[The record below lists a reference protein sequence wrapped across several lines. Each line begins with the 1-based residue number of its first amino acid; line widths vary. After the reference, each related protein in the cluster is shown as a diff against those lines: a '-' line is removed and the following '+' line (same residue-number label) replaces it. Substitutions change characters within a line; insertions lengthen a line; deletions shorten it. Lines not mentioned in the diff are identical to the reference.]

1 MNYIVFNNWWNI
13 KLAKANLYPL
23 LMKLTRVD
31 SLLVFCTFSA
41 GGIVSQHVRPIF
53 FFGNVAQLTKM
64 SRRTI
69 GTQKMSI
76 MYVQVLHLPFF
87 ALWLAFTYDF
97 DGWRACNIHICTIK
111 IRFSKVWRPGKKM
124 RSIVPIILH
133 RNITRSFRV
142 QCKESNFKNP
152 DLAQI
157 LHASQFSP
165 IRILS
170 ES

>member
-1 MNYIVFNNWWNI
+1 MLVSIHA
-13 KLAKANLYPL
+13 LA
-23 LMKLTRVD
+23 
-31 SLLVFCTFSA
+31 FCTFSA

-53 FFGNVAQLTKM
+53 FGNIEYYSIEQLTKM

-111 IRFSKVWRPGKKM
+111 IRFSKVVPTSIRKKNYICIIDKHNQLYIYSSPGMK
-124 RSIVPIILH
+124 S
-133 RNITRSFRV
+133 
-142 QCKESNFKNP
+142 
-152 DLAQI
+152 
-157 LHASQFSP
+157 FSP
-165 IRILS
+165 IRIWIIL
-170 ES
+170 